1 MESFDSL
8 GPEMVVEGDTLGG
21 GWTEKETAEENE
33 GEGAHL
39 EEMDVG
45 GEGGQIG
52 GRCSPILCR
61 PRSQTERLRGGRAL
75 ESVRGVHRRPF
86 LHWRAEREG

>member
-8 GPEMVVEGDTLGG
+8 GPKMVVEGDTLGG

-39 EEMDVG
+39 R
-45 GEGGQIG
+45 GEWGREDEGQKDG
-52 GRCSPILCR
+52 QELTS
-61 PRSQTERLRGGRAL
+61 
-75 ESVRGVHRRPF
+75 SVP
-86 LHWRAEREG
+86 AEVAN